1 MGRENKK
8 EAVAALHREWIMTA
22 AERLFSEKGYEQ
34 TTIEDISAASGY
46 SRRRIDFATIEAVS
60 ITTMAGMPR
69 AMSTATTTGMT
80 TMSAAE

>member
-8 EAVAALHREWIMTA
+8 ESVAALHRERIMTA

-46 SRRRIDFATIEAVS
+46 SRRRIDFATI
-60 ITTMAGMPR
+60 
-69 AMSTATTTGMT
+69 
-80 TMSAAE
+80 